1 MENGLTWGHDLNGS
15 RYVEWDRGAGGWAR
29 AWIKHRP
36 ADKDWAGAERYLN
49 AARIEQPGGGPR
61 GNSLDYPIWNN
72 LSDDDILRAFVTS
85 VSAIVG
91 NPLASTKDV
100 SLAA

>member
-1 MENGLTWGHDLNGS
+1 MEDGLTWGHDLNGS

-29 AWIKHRP
+29 AWISERAK
-36 ADKDWAGAERYLN
+36 DKDWAGAKRYLN
-49 AARIEQPGGGPR
+49 AVRIEEPGGGPR
-61 GNSLDYPIWNN
+61 GNSLDYPIWND
-72 LSDDDILRAFVTS
+72 LPEDDILRAFVVG

-91 NPLASTKDV
+91 NPLSSAKDE

>member
-1 MENGLTWGHDLNGS
+1 MDDGLTWGHDLNGS

-29 AWIKHRP
+29 AWISRRSE
-36 ADKDWAGAERYLN
+36 DKDWAGAKRYLN
-49 AARIEQPGGGPR
+49 AARIDQPGGGPR
-61 GNSLDYPIWNN
+61 GNGLDYPIWND
-72 LSDDDILRAFVTS
+72 LPEDDVLRAFVVS

-91 NPLASTKDV
+91 NPLSPAKDE